1 MALAK
6 GWQLPV
12 SPGLRDAYGS
22 ELWSCLWYGAC
33 SAFTLC
39 WISNNP
45 CVLGEHCSFILA
57 VEQQTEAV
65 EWVQYSGLLTP
76 VLGFL
81 SWGIELYLES
91 SQLNIWWQLDDSFVR
106 FPRCMSPL
114 HQWICFCS
122 RQVVMTSS
130 AWNAQKA
137 VLQSHPI
144 LSSDFFL
151 HFAVTFFFT
160 VCINSPPRKNALV
173 KRRKFSAPSYVP
185 KATVSH
191 FSELSLQS
199 VCLPCLIHLSTPG
212 SPARLRSGVIHL
224 PVRLPLILSRCPG
237 PLLWNPPVT
246 SANSTIIT
254 FIKQECHCF
263 KCTNIF
269 PARSHRG
276 TN

>member
-1 MALAK
+1 MQRHSYKRAGDLTVQIGRSICHHRDFSHNSPEASSFYYLK
-6 GWQLPV
+6 CSWECRWWGIKWWIRSGSEVAQSCPTLCDPMDSSLHQAPPSMGFSRQEYWSGLTHGPCQGLEQLPV
-12 SPGLRDAYGS
+12 SPGLRAAYGS

-33 SAFTLC
+33 SAFTVC

-65 EWVQYSGLLTP
+65 EWMQVQRPTNASAGI
-76 VLGFL
+76 FL

-106 FPRCMSPL
+106 FLRCMSPL

-144 LSSDFFL
+144 LSSEFFL
-151 HFAVTFFFT
+151 HFTVIFFFT
-160 VCINSPPRKNALV
+160 VCINSPPEK
-173 KRRKFSAPSYVP
+173 
-185 KATVSH
+185 
-191 FSELSLQS
+191 
-199 VCLPCLIHLSTPG
+199 IH
-212 SPARLRSGVIHL
+212 
-224 PVRLPLILSRCPG
+224 
-237 PLLWNPPVT
+237 W
-246 SANSTIIT
+246 
-254 FIKQECHCF
+254 
-263 KCTNIF
+263 
-269 PARSHRG
+269 
-276 TN
+276 